1 MMSFLGGFMKAP
13 TGFFSLMSAFVAAG
27 AVLAATAAGAQTVTH
42 ENIPGIS
49 NFARL
54 ETTVAC
60 AGVTSASAVPD
71 IKKLGYK
78 AIINLRE
85 SNEAG
90 ADVEGEEAAA
100 KAVGLNFVHVPF
112 NIANPDP
119 KMVDNFIAAVTKPE
133 NNPAFIHCAAGGR
146 AASLWMIKRVQVD
159 GWDQQKALDEA
170 VALGLNDR
178 LKPFALNYLAT
189 HKK

>member
-1 MMSFLGGFMKAP
+1 M
-13 TGFFSLMSAFVAAG
+13 
-27 AVLAATAAGAQTVTH
+27 
-42 ENIPGIS
+42 
-49 NFARL
+49 
-54 ETTVAC
+54 
-60 AGVTSASAVPD
+60 TSASAVPD

-85 SNEAG
+85 SSEAG

-133 NNPAFIHCAAGGR
+133 NNPAFIHCAAGEAHAPRRRSG
-146 AASLWMIKRVQVD
+146 LIKRVQVD

-170 VALGLNDR
+170 VALGLN
-178 LKPFALNYLAT
+178 
-189 HKK
+189 